1 MSNFLGAV
9 YISSGCFFITLSK
22 NNTLKDF
29 VSFLMILFLAFH
41 CSPQN
46 KTANNK
52 ENTAIKPEKNAD
64 GEWDIEVLDSQ
75 YDYFLNAIAKPMSMY
90 SESYLK
96 NKNSFLV
103 NEWNSY
109 YYSGKYRNVIESSI
123 DYDPQENY
131 GLKFEYKLYQVFAY
145 VQWKY
150 GLRMS
155 GLSGADIR

>member
-1 MSNFLGAV
+1 M
-9 YISSGCFFITLSK
+9 K
-22 NNTLKDF
+22 NF
-29 VSFLMILFLAFH
+29 VSFLMILFLAFN

-64 GEWDIEVLDSQ
+64 GECDIEVLDSQ
-75 YDYFLNAIAKPMSMY
+75 YDYFLNAIAKPMNMY

-96 NKNSFLV
+96 NKNTFLV

-109 YYSGKYRNVIESSI
+109 YYSGRYRNVIESSI

-155 GLSGADIR
+155 GLSGADLR